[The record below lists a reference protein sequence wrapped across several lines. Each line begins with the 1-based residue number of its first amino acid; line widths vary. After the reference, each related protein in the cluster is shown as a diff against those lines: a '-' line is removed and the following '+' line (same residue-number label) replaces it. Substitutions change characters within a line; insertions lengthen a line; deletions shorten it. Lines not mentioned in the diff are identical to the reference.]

1 MEPDDHKR
9 QRKPGL
15 SSHIL
20 PASGTLIGVSAT
32 LIGLVKIAEEHIGP
46 SRVDEYASVISL
58 IFLVSAISSYMS
70 IRNEAA
76 MRNSARWEMIADQ
89 AFLVGLVGITFVS
102 LFFAYEII

>member
-1 MEPDDHKR
+1 MASENETVR
-9 QRKPGL
+9 RTRGL

-58 IFLVSAISSYMS
+58 TFLVSAISSYLS
-70 IRNEAA
+70 IRYEGKPI
-76 MRNSARWEMIADQ
+76 SEHCELIADQ
-89 AFLVGLVGITFVS
+89 VFLVGLVGITLIS